1 MTVLASPADPRGIL
15 CPRVTEERSDF
26 ESGCALDR
34 LAPSDGVSAGF
45 VSPRNPPRALSDVE
59 AHALCRAQ
67 RFIAKLGIPNV
78 SISNSNEH
86 LPSESENDEPMM
98 R

>member
-1 MTVLASPADPRGIL
+1 MTVLASPTDTRRIL
-15 CPRVTEERSDF
+15 GPRVTEQRGDF

-59 AHALCRAQ
+59 AHALCRTQ
-67 RFIAKLGIPNV
+67 SLIPKLGIANV
-78 SISNSNEH
+78 SISHRNEH